1 MMAFVQS
8 LSHNHDADAAAW
20 LYANSGDGFALIE
33 NGRLVSVNPA
43 WCKMNGFRAEECIGQ
58 HALKTIHPDDRQAY
72 FDAAA
77 QLEID
82 GEANLEH
89 RVCTGDGRIIWV
101 RLAVKQAQDGLFMVV
116 MKDVTAER
124 EKQMEEDEAAKS
136 SELLRAMAGVFVWK
150 FDPDTGSYNVEAA
163 PQPGEHGLG
172 AEKVSTGQMT
182 ENIHP
187 EDRAAFGKLFL
198 PSIQTGASGTY
209 EYRYARPDGSWARY
223 RSAWRGARQCAGG
236 KWEIRGL
243 TQDVTELVEAR
254 DAALSGERAAKA
266 AAEAKSQFLANMSH
280 EIRTPLNGV
289 LGVLHLLRDETL
301 SAQGRRLIVEAV
313 HCGGILSELV
323 NDILDLSKMEAGRLD
338 LKSEAIDVA
347 AMIEGVGDILRPQIE
362 AKGLRFDAT
371 VDVYSGWM
379 QGDPVRLRQIL
390 FNLVG
395 NAAKFTHQGGVSI
408 RLTAAGAGEARRLRF
423 EVVDTGIGM
432 SEQTQSGLFTGFHQ
446 ADGSITRKF
455 GGTGL
460 GLAIARTLTELMGGE
475 IGVNSVEGQGST
487 FWIDLPVP
495 EIAAPEDAGDK
506 GGWLEGLRILVVEDN
521 PTNRLI
527 ATKMLETLGAS
538 VETAENGAL
547 GVEAMQARDF
557 DLVFM
562 DIQMPVMDGMSA
574 TTAIRALPAPACQA
588 PIIAVT
594 ANTMAH
600 QAAEYAR
607 VGMNGLIAKPLSPS
621 AIIAEI
627 AKLAA

>member
-1 MMAFVQS
+1 MASVQS
-8 LSHNHDADAAAW
+8 PGRDHDAEAAAW

-33 NGRLVSVNPA
+33 QGRLISVNPA
-43 WCKMNGFRAEECIGQ
+43 WCRINGFEAEQCIGQ
-58 HALKTIHPDDRQAY
+58 HVLKTIHPDDRQVY
-72 FDAAA
+72 FDAAGK
-77 QLEID
+77 LETD

-101 RLAVKQAQDGLFMVV
+101 RLAVKQAQHGLSMVV

-124 EKQMEEDEAAKS
+124 EQQIEEEEAAKS

-163 PQPGEHGLG
+163 PEPGEEGLG

-198 PSIQTGASGTY
+198 PSIHTGASGTFL
-209 EYRYARPDGSWARY
+209 YRYARPDGSWARY
-223 RSAWRGARQCAGG
+223 RTAWRGSRQCVSG

-243 TQDVTELVEAR
+243 TQDMTELAEAR
-254 DAALSGERAAKA
+254 DAALNGERAAKA
-266 AAEAKSQFLANMSH
+266 AAEVKNQFLANMSH

-289 LGVLHLLRDETL
+289 LGVLHLLEGETL
-301 SAQGRRLIVEAV
+301 SAQARRLIIEAV
-313 HCGGILSELV
+313 HCGGILSELI
-323 NDILDLSKMEAGRLD
+323 NDILDLSKMEAGRLE
-338 LKSEAIDVA
+338 LKSEPVDVA

-362 AKGLRFDAT
+362 AKGLRFDAA
-371 VDVYSGWM
+371 VDQNAGWM

-395 NAAKFTHQGGVSI
+395 NAAKFTRRGGVSI
-408 RLTAAGAGEARRLRF
+408 RLTGAGAGEARRLRF
-423 EVVDTGIGM
+423 EIVDTGIGM
-432 SEQTQSGLFTGFHQ
+432 SAQTQSGLFAGFHQ
-446 ADGSITRKF
+446 ADGSTTREF
-455 GGTGL
+455 GGIGL
-460 GLAIARTLTELMGGE
+460 GLTIARTLTGLMGGE
-475 IGVNSVEGQGST
+475 IGVRSVEGQGST
-487 FWIDLPVP
+487 FWVDLPAP
-495 EIAAPEDAGDK
+495 EIAAPEDAEDRGD
-506 GGWLEGLRILVVEDN
+506 WLEGLRILVVEDN

-547 GVEAMQARDF
+547 GVEAMQVRDF
-557 DLVFM
+557 DIVFM
-562 DIQMPVMDGMSA
+562 DIQMPVMDGISA

-594 ANTMAH
+594 ANAMAH
-600 QAAEYAR
+600 QAAEYTRA
-607 VGMNGLIAKPLSPS
+607 GMNGLIAKPLSPS